1 MDVIQLFFFFGS
13 EKVVT
18 RNDGS
23 LLPKQVPSEEVCD
36 ATMTHSSNS
45 ARFKKNF

>member
-18 RNDGS
+18 RNDDKLFGILIGS
-23 LLPKQVPSEEVCD
+23 QHDLKLK
-36 ATMTHSSNS
+36 TKY
-45 ARFKKNF
+45 RKN